1 MRREY
6 PERPI
11 AGVAAVIFKEGKV
24 LLTKRGNPP
33 GEGRW
38 ALPGGV

>member
-24 LLTKRGNPP
+24 LLTK
-33 GEGRW
+33 
-38 ALPGGV
+38 LSLIHI